1 MEHLECGTADCNPQQ
16 HQRREDAAASTA
28 PFPRVRAAAAS
39 HGDAPA
45 NEGGARVSAAARVA
59 VSVVVGGDEGGGERG
74 DGGTQLG
81 RPGRSRSAAE
91 ACERAR
97 KHDERARQRR
107 ERDATAKHAHLRRR
121 AAHTQHT
128 QSKAQPVGALTLTE
142 KFADGE
148 ATGAGSSKGEA
159 ARARAAERA
168 HLERLPPS
176 VAGAPKKIAT
186 LILAEKATR
195 SAPFGTSTCAGRPG
209 ERQRRCQASACVRAC
224 APGAPA
230 LRR

>member
-1 MEHLECGTADCNPQQ
+1 MRNCRLQPTAAPEKGGRSSEHGPF
-16 HQRREDAAASTA
+16 STGG
-28 PFPRVRAAAAS
+28 RAAAAS
-39 HGDAPA
+39 HGD
-45 NEGGARVSAAARVA
+45 EGGARVSAVARVA
-59 VSVVVGGDEGGGERG
+59 VSVVVGGDEGGGGERG

-209 ERQRRCQASACVRAC
+209 ERQRR
-224 APGAPA
+224 
-230 LRR
+230 